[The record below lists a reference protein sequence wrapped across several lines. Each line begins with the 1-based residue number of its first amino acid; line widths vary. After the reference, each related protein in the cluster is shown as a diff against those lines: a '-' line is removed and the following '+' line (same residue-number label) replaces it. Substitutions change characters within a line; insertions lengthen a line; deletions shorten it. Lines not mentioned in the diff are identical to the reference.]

1 MLQQF
6 VNKESFR
13 AEEKEGEDEVF
24 STNSTHF
31 TAVIVHQTVL
41 SNGEKMASLL
51 KHHVGCGNTQR
62 QREFI
67 EEGKQD
73 DRITE

>member
-1 MLQQF
+1 M
-6 VNKESFR
+6 
-13 AEEKEGEDEVF
+13 F

-31 TAVIVHQTVL
+31 TAVIVQQTVL